1 MAKPV
6 VVEIQ
11 EESDI
16 DEHELPVIKFER
28 TVKDAEVGN
37 ASWGMYLL
45 ASYIYHFL
53 LQTTDIA
60 ETSSTAPQ
68 EVVREEETP
77 FE

>member
-1 MAKPV
+1 M
-6 VVEIQ
+6 VEIQ
-11 EESDI
+11 EESNI

-45 ASYIYHFL
+45 ASYIIYI
-53 LQTTDIA
+53 TYIA
-60 ETSSTAPQ
+60 ETSSAAPQ
-68 EVVREEETP
+68 EVVREEETA